1 MRNFSLSKPN
11 DKALPVSLT
20 VAGSQFGIRPGHKNI
35 LRILRLYEDPNVRE
49 EDKEPRMCKFFFVD
63 RVPPDPS
70 KVFVDFLLCG
80 AEPAGDSNRKDYD
93 YEFDAPEI
101 FASFLMLYGIDL
113 FKVSLHWWTFRALF
127 GGCLRAEC
135 PLSEKIRVRL
145 CNPEK
150 CADPEEAA
158 RAKADAQLP
167 DRVSLTELI
176 LQKELVSRLK
186 KGQGI
191 ADLLKG

>member
-11 DKALPVSLT
+11 DKALPDTIQVS
-20 VAGSQFGIRPGHKNI
+20 GSLFGIKPGHKNI

-49 EDKEPRMCKFFFVD
+49 VDKEPRMCRWFFKD
-63 RVPPDPS
+63 RVPPSPS
-70 KVFVDFLLCG
+70 RVFVDFLLCG
-80 AEPAGDSNRKDYD
+80 AEPVGDSDRRDYD

-113 FKVSLHWWTFRALF
+113 FTTTLHWWTFRALF
-127 GGCLRAEC
+127 SGCLRTVC

-150 CADPEEAA
+150 CEDPAEAA
-158 RAKADAQLP
+158 RAKADVQLP
-167 DRVSLTELI
+167 ERIGLTEML
-176 LQKELVSRLK
+176 LQRELVARLQS
-186 KGQGI
+186 GRGV
-191 ADLLKG
+191 ADLLNR

>member
-11 DKALPVSLT
+11 DRALPDALQVS
-20 VAGSQFGIRPGHKNI
+20 GSGFGIRPGHKNI

-49 EDKEPRMCKFFFVD
+49 EDKEPRMCKWFFRD
-63 RVPPDPS
+63 RVPPNPS

-80 AEPAGDSNRKDYD
+80 AEPEGDAGTRHYD

-113 FKVSLHWWTFRALF
+113 FEVSLHWWTFRALF
-127 GGCLRAEC
+127 AGCLRTEC

-167 DRVSLTELI
+167 ERVSLTEMI
-176 LQKELVSRLK
+176 LHKDLVSRLK
-186 KGQGI
+186 SGQGI